1 MEYLY
6 KKSFN
11 TRISEYEL
19 QVEKTPKGKKYIT
32 LCRYVADKD
41 VKDPSE
47 KIHIH
52 PEALTN
58 LIDSLLDCSE
68 VLGFQLKIIN
78 ERFPLEKK
86 EKIKFR
92 YLRGISVKD
101 LSIQFDTVPEK
112 IEKILFEANIPI
124 LDSKASKPPKS
135 YRQHRKKN

>member
-6 KKSFN
+6 QKSFI
-11 TRISEYEL
+11 TKISEYEL
-19 QVEKTPKGKKYIT
+19 QVEKTPKGKNYIT

-52 PEALTN
+52 PEVLTN

-68 VLGFQLKIIN
+68 VLGLQMKRLK

-86 EKIKFR
+86 EEIKFR
-92 YLRGISVKD
+92 YLRGISVKA
-101 LSIQFDTVPEK
+101 LCVQFDTVPEK

-124 LDSKASKPPKS
+124 LDSKASKPPRS
-135 YRQHRKKN
+135 YRRRRKKT